1 MIKGRRLE
9 LGIPTKTTPIQRQH
23 IMEAVEFGKSEGVEV
38 VITEI
43 EY

>member
-9 LGIPTKTTPIQRQH
+9 LGIPAETTPIQRQH
-23 IMEAVEFGKSEGVEV
+23 ILEAVEHGKGKGVEII
-38 VITEI
+38 ITEI